1 MVRTND
7 AGFFVHGQLMSFL
20 FTAVFSLANHAGF
33 VIINAVVMRI
43 DPCVDRTLTCRSL
56 PVSEFVISLLRTG
69 LLLCFL
75 SATATAH
82 EGPDPVGHWEFHP
95 RQLEGNRLKARVG
108 ADLMLSGPVRWMTD
122 PLGQS
127 LVFTPRMQCLADPAV
142 TPLLHIPKTALTVAA
157 WVAVDEQED
166 WGGIVGTIQDDG
178 GEERGWVLGYDKSVF
193 TMVLST
199 TGADDGDGRHT
210 VLRGTTPWERGRLYH
225 VAAVFDGK
233 SARLYVNGQEE
244 AFTPDQ
250 YGELLYPKSASFSVG
265 GFRDS
270 NEDFRLTGRI
280 RDVRVYDLAAK
291 AEWVRQDFEH
301 GVRLA
306 ELEARPA
313 VAQNGF
319 VVDPYLQFGTRDSMT
334 VMWRTATKGTSVVHY
349 GATLECDQ
357 ETSVPGAAEI
367 HEVRLGNL
375 EPETQYF
382 YSVETTL
389 EDGSVVESPAS
400 TFTTAVNPETPFAF
414 AVFGDT
420 QKNPKVSG
428 QLAVMAWAQRPS
440 FLVHVGDLV
449 DKGSIAGHWTEH
461 FFPGMKPIA
470 QRIPFYPVLGNH
482 EENSQNYFD
491 YMSLPTPE
499 YHYQFTYGNTQFFM
513 IDSNRNIAPGSEQ
526 FEWLREEL
534 SKSKAVWKIACHHHP
549 PYSSD
554 EDDYGNLWKTRVSTR
569 GDLRARQL
577 SALYDEFGVDIVWS
591 GHIHSYERTWPVRE
605 GRAVEQK
612 GTVYMITGGAGGGL
626 ETAGPFR
633 PHFQN
638 NVKHGHHY
646 CMVMVN
652 GHIMEIK
659 AFDLEG
665 QLFDT
670 VTLKKSPQE

>member
-1 MVRTND
+1 MSCMLR
-7 AGFFVHGQLMSFL
+7 AG
-20 FTAVFSLANHAGF
+20 FSLAIDVSF
-33 VIINAVVMRI
+33 VIIPARPHFHTFSAERSPAV
-43 DPCVDRTLTCRSL
+43 
-56 PVSEFVISLLRTG
+56 FKA
-69 LLLCFL
+69 LLLLIPAGLF
-75 SATATAH
+75 SASHCAAATVH

-95 RQLEGNRLKARVG
+95 RQLDGTRLKARVG
-108 ADLMLSGPVRWMTD
+108 ADLLLTGPVRWMTD

-127 LVFTPRMQCLADPAV
+127 LVFTPRLQCLADPAAA
-142 TPLLHIPKTALTVAA
+142 PLMHLPKTALTVAT
-157 WVAVDEQED
+157 WVAVDEPEQ

-178 GEERGWVLGYDKSVF
+178 GQERGWVLGYDQSVF
-193 TMVLST
+193 TLVLST
-199 TGADDGDGRHT
+199 TGADDGDGRQT
-210 VLRGTTPWERGRLYH
+210 VLRGTTKWERGRLYH

-233 SARLYVNGQEE
+233 AARLYVNGQEE

-250 YGELLYPKSASFSVG
+250 YGELLYPTDSPFVLG
-265 GFRDS
+265 GFRDT
-270 NEDFRLTGRI
+270 NEDFRMTGRI

-301 GVRLA
+301 GVKLA

-313 VAQNGF
+313 IAQSGF

-334 VMWRTATKGTSVVHY
+334 VMWRTAGRGTSVVHY

-357 ETSVPGAAEI
+357 QTSVPGAVEI

-389 EDGSVVESPAS
+389 EDGTVVESPAA

-461 FFPGMKPIA
+461 FFPGMKPLA

-482 EENSQNYFD
+482 EENSANYFD

-499 YHYQFTYGNTQFFM
+499 YHYQFTFGNTQFFM
-513 IDSNRNIAPGSEQ
+513 IDSNRNIEPGSEQ
-526 FEWLREEL
+526 YAWLREEL
-534 SKSKAVWKIACHHHP
+534 SKSQAVWKIACHHHP

-554 EDDYGNLWKTRVSTR
+554 EDDYGNLWKTRTSSR

-577 SALYDEFGVDIVWS
+577 SALYDEFQVDIVWS

-633 PHFQN
+633 PFFQN

-652 GHIMEIK
+652 GRTMEIK

-665 QLFDT
+665 RLFDT
-670 VTLKKSPQE
+670 VTLKKAPPE